1 MDAAQPSRARP
12 ELVWPGGFDDL
23 LPPRPADF
31 VTIERISLE
40 APSTAGA
47 AAVLAARRAHLASG
61 RGPIIIDLPAGIG
74 PAPAIT
80 ATTVLAAIDDEPTA
94 QISIAVGT
102 AGAPTDGVADDG
114 VDHWSVD
121 LDADGLVHRAT
132 ITGDGTP
139 PSWIAGVAV
148 PHDADRVVALR
159 IVDRTGSAV
168 TSETTIPA
176 RGW

>member
-1 MDAAQPSRARP
+1 MDAAQRRRARP

-23 LPPRPADF
+23 LPPSPADF
-31 VTIERISLE
+31 VTIDRVVLE
-40 APSTAGA
+40 APEVVGA
-47 AAVLAARRAHLASG
+47 ASVLEARRAHLASG
-61 RGPIIIDLPAGIG
+61 RGPIIVDLPAGIG

-80 ATTVLAAIDDEPTA
+80 ATSVLAAIDDEPTE
-94 QISIAVGT
+94 QISIEVDL
-102 AGAPTDGVADDG
+102 AGATIAGVAGHD

-132 ITGDGTP
+132 ITGDGAP
-139 PSWIAGVAV
+139 PSWITGFAV

-159 IVDRTGSAV
+159 IVDRAGSAV
-168 TSETTIPA
+168 TSEATIPA